1 MHPIFCSIQDA
12 PCIQFYNI
20 ESAPLICPNIQ
31 GASSIEHTIYG
42 HVLGHK
48 GVHVHPVHPGWIRPW
63 GGGRTTAG
71 VGPLFEWGGRGGNAD
86 CEPVSLACVLCRVV
100 GHIVTLELDR
110 RLNENG
116 ILCGFQNGF
125 RERRSCE
132 TQLIQL
138 VDDLG
143 GRLAKGHRVGL
154 VLLDIGGAFGRV
166 GRLGLLFKLSARG
179 VGEGPW
185 DGLVPL
191 SGVGPGLW
199 CLGRVFSGDTR
210 RVGPPRGSVLG
221 PLLFLLCMG
230 GLPGGIQSRAG
241 FFAGD
246 TAVYLAVS
254 GQGDLN
260 YLQEWERTCGVG
272 FGPGRCQVLHVGEAG
287 RPVR

>member
-1 MHPIFCSIQDA
+1 MHPTFCSLQSGWNLVVWCLTFRVHPTFCSLIFRVHPTFWSLKFVVHPIFCSIQDA

-154 VLLDIGGAFGRV
+154 V
-166 GRLGLLFKLSARG
+166 
-179 VGEGPW
+179 
-185 DGLVPL
+185 
-191 SGVGPGLW
+191 
-199 CLGRVFSGDTR
+199 
-210 RVGPPRGSVLG
+210 
-221 PLLFLLCMG
+221 
-230 GLPGGIQSRAG
+230 
-241 FFAGD
+241 
-246 TAVYLAVS
+246 
-254 GQGDLN
+254 
-260 YLQEWERTCGVG
+260 
-272 FGPGRCQVLHVGEAG
+272 
-287 RPVR
+287 